1 MAYTPK
7 KPEQKT
13 LTKAEQEQ
21 LDRDMNEL
29 AVLIYDIYQDKK
41 RKEQS
46 NELSQGI
53 REVSEGV

>member
-7 KPEQKT
+7 KPEQKK

-21 LDRDMNEL
+21 LDRDIKEL

-46 NELSQGI
+46 NESSQGI